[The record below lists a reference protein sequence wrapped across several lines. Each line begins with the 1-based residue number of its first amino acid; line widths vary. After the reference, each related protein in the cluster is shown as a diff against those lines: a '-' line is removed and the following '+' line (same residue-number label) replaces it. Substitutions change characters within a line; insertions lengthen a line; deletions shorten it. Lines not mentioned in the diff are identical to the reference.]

1 MTRVCLGRAAA
12 GLGAAHRARNN
23 CAPIVLPR
31 VKIRQGQKLRTYA
44 AARGWQ
50 PQSQDDCSKGA
61 REPAWAAFRG
71 SLPADSSQEG
81 SLCLKQEGAE
91 DWILEPTV
99 SAQGAGAGLRLTDL
113 ES

>member
-1 MTRVCLGRAAA
+1 MT
-12 GLGAAHRARNN
+12 
-23 CAPIVLPR
+23 
-31 VKIRQGQKLRTYA
+31 
-44 AARGWQ
+44 AARG
-50 PQSQDDCSKGA
+50 PGGPRS
-61 REPAWAAFRG
+61 PAWAAFRG